1 MSKDLIAD
9 RLCACEWRIDH
20 REQLCRSDIDPLLHA
35 STQFVQNLCRVIGLM
50 KHEYTFFNSGHFEI
64 STKISESKMK
74 LLGAAAHP
82 FLISERTS

>member
-1 MSKDLIAD
+1 
-9 RLCACEWRIDH
+9 
-20 REQLCRSDIDPLLHA
+20 
-35 STQFVQNLCRVIGLM
+35 M